1 MITRKAKFTLT
12 DKWTSSEA
20 HYNTDYRI
28 LLEDAD
34 GVDVK
39 YLVTDYRDEDGN
51 VDRVIFNDNEDQ
63 NMVDIDS
70 YIGKKILT
78 FMKKEG
84 YEYKR

>member
-1 MITRKAKFTLT
+1 MITREAKFTLT

-39 YLVTDYRDEDGN
+39 YLVTDYRDGHGN
-51 VDRVIFNDNEDQ
+51 VDRMIFNDNEEKDY
-63 NMVDIDS
+63 VDIDS

-78 FMKKEG
+78 FMKKIV
-84 YEYKR
+84 YEYIR

>member
-1 MITRKAKFTLT
+1 MITREAKFTLT

-63 NMVDIDS
+63 NLVDIDS

-78 FMKKEG
+78 FMKKKG

>member
-1 MITRKAKFTLT
+1 MITREAKFTLT

-20 HYNTDYRI
+20 YYNTDYRI

-63 NMVDIDS
+63 NIVDIDS

>member
-1 MITRKAKFTLT
+1 MITREAKFTLT
-12 DKWTSSEA
+12 DKWTSSKA

-51 VDRVIFNDNEDQ
+51 VDRVIFKDNEETT
-63 NMVDIDS
+63 MVDNDS

-78 FMKKEG
+78 FMEKKG